1 MSPADSQMPIL
12 EHLRELRRRMFI
24 AAIAVVIGAV
34 VGFVFR
40 DWLLD
45 LMVDPYEKA
54 TGQTGLA
61 FFEVGEAFSV
71 SMKVALFGGIVLSAP
86 VWLYEI
92 WAFIT
97 PALSKREKRWV
108 IPIIISLVILFV
120 GGVVFAYWTMERAL
134 DWLLGFG
141 GDRLTPV
148 IGVNRYLNFAF
159 RYLLVFGVAF
169 LFPVFVF
176 TAGAVGAVGSK
187 QLKKGRRWAV
197 LIIVT
202 VGAILTPTGD
212 PLTLILL
219 STPLYLLY
227 ETTIWL
233 VRFALKK

>member
-1 MSPADSQMPIL
+1 MSTEARMPIL
-12 EHLRELRRRMFI
+12 EHLQELRRRLFI
-24 AAIAVVIGAV
+24 GALAIVIGAV
-34 VGFVFR
+34 VGFIFR

-45 LMVDPYEKA
+45 LIVDPYERA
-54 TGQTGLA
+54 SDQTGLA
-61 FFEVGEAFSV
+61 VFEVGEAFSV
-71 SMKVALFGGIVLSAP
+71 SMKVALFGGVVLASP

-108 IPIIISLVILFV
+108 IPIIITLVILFIA
-120 GGVVFAYWTMERAL
+120 GVTFAYWTMERAL
-134 DWLLGFG
+134 TWLLEFG
-141 GDRLTPV
+141 GDRLEPV
-148 IGVNRYLNFAF
+148 IGASRYLNFAF

-176 TAGAVGAVGSK
+176 TAAAMGAAGSK

-227 ETTIWL
+227 EITIWL
-233 VRFALKK
+233 VRFILKK

>member
-1 MSPADSQMPIL
+1 MTTDGRMPIL
-12 EHLRELRRRMFI
+12 EHLRELRRRLLV
-24 AAIAVVIGAV
+24 AAIAVVVGAI
-34 VGFVFR
+34 VGFIVR

-45 LMVDPYEKA
+45 LIVEPYEAA

-71 SMKVALFGGIVLSAP
+71 SMKVALFGGVVMAAP
-86 VWLYEI
+86 VWLYQM
-92 WAFIT
+92 WAFVT

-108 IPIIISLVILFV
+108 IPIIITLVILFT

-176 TAGAVGAVGSK
+176 TAGAVGAVSSA

-212 PLTLILL
+212 PLTLLLL

-227 ETTIWL
+227 EITIWL
-233 VRFALKK
+233 VRFALKR

>member
-1 MSPADSQMPIL
+1 MSQDARMPVL
-12 EHLRELRRRMFI
+12 EHLRELRRRLL
-24 AAIAVVIGAV
+24 IAVTAVIVGAI
-34 VGFVFR
+34 VGFILR
-40 DWLLD
+40 DRLLD
-45 LMVDPYEKA
+45 LIVDPYERA
-54 TGQTGLA
+54 TGQRGLA

-71 SMKVALFGGIVLSAP
+71 SMKVALFGGVVLAAP
-86 VWLYEI
+86 VWLYEV
-92 WAFIT
+92 WAFVT

-108 IPIIISLVILFV
+108 IPIILTLVILFAA
-120 GGVVFAYWTMERAL
+120 GVAFAYWTMERAL

-176 TAGAVGAVGSK
+176 AAGAVGAVSSR
-187 QLKKGRRWAV
+187 QLKQGRRWAV

-202 VGAILTPTGD
+202 VGAIVTPTGD

-227 ETTIWL
+227 EITIWL

>member
-1 MSPADSQMPIL
+1 MSTDARMPIL
-12 EHLRELRRRMFI
+12 EHLKELRRRLF
-24 AAIAVVIGAV
+24 IGAV
-34 VGFVFR
+34 AVLVGAVIGFIVR

-45 LMVDPYEKA
+45 LIVDPYERA

-71 SMKVALFGGIVLSAP
+71 SMKVALFGGVVLAAP

-108 IPIIISLVILFV
+108 IPIILTLVILFAAGV
-120 GGVVFAYWTMERAL
+120 GSAYWTMERAL
-134 DWLLGFG
+134 SWLLGFG
-141 GDRLTPV
+141 GDRLEPV

-176 TAGAVGAVGSK
+176 TAAAVGAVGSK

-202 VGAILTPTGD
+202 VGAVLTPTGD
-212 PLTLILL
+212 PLTLLLL

-227 ETTIWL
+227 EITIWL

>member
-1 MSPADSQMPIL
+1 MSTGARMPIL
-12 EHLRELRRRMFI
+12 EHLKELRRRLFI
-24 AAIAVVIGAV
+24 GAIAVLIGAV
-34 VGFVFR
+34 IGFIVR

-45 LMVDPYEKA
+45 LMVDPYERA

-71 SMKVALFGGIVLSAP
+71 SMKVALFGGVVLAAP

-108 IPIIISLVILFV
+108 IPIIITLVILFIA
-120 GGVVFAYWTMERAL
+120 GVSFAYWTMERAL

-176 TAGAVGAVGSK
+176 TAAAVGAVGSK

-212 PLTLILL
+212 PLTLLLL

>member
-1 MSPADSQMPIL
+1 MSTGAPMPIL
-12 EHLRELRRRMFI
+12 AHLKELRRRLF
-24 AAIAVVIGAV
+24 IGAV
-34 VGFVFR
+34 AVLVGAVIGFIIR

-45 LMVDPYEKA
+45 LIVDPYERA

-71 SMKVALFGGIVLSAP
+71 SMKVALFGGVVLAAP

-108 IPIIISLVILFV
+108 IPIIVTLVILFAA
-120 GGVVFAYWTMERAL
+120 GVSFAYWTMERAL

-176 TAGAVGAVGSK
+176 TAAAMGAVGSK

-212 PLTLILL
+212 PLTLLLL

>member
-1 MSPADSQMPIL
+1 MTEEARMPIL
-12 EHLRELRRRMFI
+12 EHLHELRRRLSI
-24 AAIAVVIGAV
+24 AAISVLVGAI
-34 VGFVFR
+34 VGFIFR
-40 DWLLD
+40 NRLLD
-45 LMVDPYEKA
+45 LIVEPYERA
-54 TGQTGLA
+54 TGQTGLN

-71 SMKVALFGGIVLSAP
+71 SMKVALFGGVVLASP
-86 VWLYEI
+86 VWLYQI
-92 WAFIT
+92 WAFVT

-108 IPIIISLVILFV
+108 IPIILSLVILFAAGV
-120 GGVVFAYWTMERAL
+120 GFAYWTMERAL

-141 GDRLTPV
+141 GDRLVPV
-148 IGVNRYLNFAF
+148 IGVNRFLNFAF

-176 TAGAVGAVGSK
+176 TAGAMGAVSSR
-187 QLKKGRRWAV
+187 QLRKGRRWAV

-202 VGAILTPTGD
+202 IGAIVTPTGD

-227 ETTIWL
+227 EMTIWL